1 MIVIKQLLIT
11 APNNHIIDYIT
22 CLTNMLQKRSQAGA
36 KAGNACF
43 KNQFAQISSGTLQTK
58 KVLYI
63 RCTVLQTFTICH
75 GQTSRLTR
83 IA

>member
-1 MIVIKQLLIT
+1 
-11 APNNHIIDYIT
+11 
-22 CLTNMLQKRSQAGA
+22 MLQGRSQAGA

-43 KNQFAQISSGTLQTK
+43 KNQFSEILSGTKQIK

-63 RCTVLQTFTICH
+63 RCTVLHTFTICH